1 MVQSIIVQG
10 FASKMK
16 SSLLLG
22 VVLFVSLFSGA
33 SLQAGDIAAGEKV
46 FRKCSACHVVAKEQH
61 RTGPHLVGLFGRAA
75 ATADGYKKY
84 SKALKASGII
94 WDKTSLNDYLEAP
107 KKYVKGTR
115 MAFAGL
121 KKQADRDNVITY
133 LQQFSQ

>member
-46 FRKCSACHVVAKEQH
+46 FRKC
-61 RTGPHLVGLFGRAA
+61 
-75 ATADGYKKY
+75 
-84 SKALKASGII
+84 
-94 WDKTSLNDYLEAP
+94 
-107 KKYVKGTR
+107 
-115 MAFAGL
+115 
-121 KKQADRDNVITY
+121 
-133 LQQFSQ
+133 

>member
-46 FRKCSACHVVAKEQH
+46 FRKCSACHVSPKNSIAQA
-61 RTGPHLVGLFGRAA
+61 RTMWVVRQSGRN
-75 ATADGYKKY
+75 
-84 SKALKASGII
+84 S
-94 WDKTSLNDYLEAP
+94 
-107 KKYVKGTR
+107 
-115 MAFAGL
+115 
-121 KKQADRDNVITY
+121 
-133 LQQFSQ
+133 

>member
-22 VVLFVSLFSGA
+22 VVLFISLFSGA
-33 SLQAGDIAAGEKV
+33 TVQAGDMAAGEKV

-75 ATADGYKKY
+75 ATADGYKKH
-84 SKALKASGII
+84 
-94 WDKTSLNDYLEAP
+94 NN
-107 KKYVKGTR
+107 YVY
-115 MAFAGL
+115 
-121 KKQADRDNVITY
+121 VIY
-133 LQQFSQ
+133 INSI